1 MAKNLAI
8 AFLVITVLATACQS
22 ATPTPGPSET
32 PAGAVETQAATTN
45 TPGNSGI
52 SDTLISFLA
61 GAFVALVGVIS
72 KYLFD
77 YRLERRKLELE
88 ERQGIATV
96 LGSSQA
102 SFVRATRELFRWIS
116 NFFDHPDSS
125 RQSLTPGSTPEGD
138 AYSLRDF
145 ARRLFD
151 FIAWGRIA
159 QDAINSLPTDVV
171 KERPDLQQT
180 FVFVDLALDILA
192 YGNLLSGITAQ
203 DAEIEQSRLF
213 MGQIDLIAEAGKRL
227 WKDDERN
234 ISRAAFDDLYS
245 VSDSPLTALRDFLIR
260 FHTDQ
265 TATTDFRMARLAAL
279 RAVLAGFL
287 LSYSWIMD
295 IPEQRELVNQLQAHL
310 RLASGT
316 SNIRPPFTDAVPQNL
331 GQLMIRYRCKLF
343 RLP

>member
-1 MAKNLAI
+1 M
-8 AFLVITVLATACQS
+8 
-22 ATPTPGPSET
+22 PSEAPT
-32 PAGAVETQAATTN
+32 GVVETQVATTN
-45 TPGNSGI
+45 TAGNSDI
-52 SDTLISFLA
+52 YVALISFLA

-116 NFFDHPDSS
+116 NFFDHPDTS
-125 RQSLTPGSTPEGD
+125 RQSLAPGSTPEGD

-159 QDAINSLPTDVV
+159 QDSINSLPTDVV
-171 KERPDLQQT
+171 KERSDLQQT
-180 FVFVDLALDILA
+180 FVFVDLALDIFA
-192 YGNLLSGITAQ
+192 YGSLFRGMTSHK
-203 DAEIEQSRLF
+203 AEIERSRLF
-213 MGQIDLIAEAGKRL
+213 MGHIDLIAEAGKRL

-245 VSDSPLTALRDFLIR
+245 VSDSPLTALRDFLLL
-260 FHTDQ
+260 FQADQ
-265 TATTDFRMARLAAL
+265 TATVNFRMARLAAL

-295 IPEQRELVNQLQAHL
+295 IPEQRKLVNELQAHL

-316 SNIRPPFTDAVPQNL
+316 GDIGPSFTDAVPQNL